1 MPHPP
6 HPPQPH
12 RAPGTGYDE
21 RRVGEDGSGTE
32 GGQGMSTD
40 HGHAGRR
47 TADAVVIGGGISGVM
62 SAYYLALAGLR
73 VLLIERG
80 VIAGEAS
87 GRNGGHVHPSTYDPA
102 QRALG
107 LLALDLW
114 PQIIEQIELPTEYR
128 QQGALSVV
136 MPENAAQLEA
146 VRSAPLDA
154 DEPVLALSADEARAM
169 VPQLAPDIA
178 GALFFP
184 KCGNV
189 NPIAASKA
197 FAHAA
202 RGAGVAIWE
211 GVAVTGIRVERDAIV
226 GVDTTNGSV
235 DTPVVVNCAG
245 AWASGIGEMAGV
257 TIPVLPHRLQILI
270 TEAVPTITGA
280 TFGGNNIYAR
290 QALSGQIHFG
300 MLRGPA
306 WDPPLE
312 RFNRAVTPQTL
323 LQTARH
329 MAHLA
334 PGWGDVPILRSWA
347 GVNSITPDGAPILDA
362 SAQVSG
368 FFIAAGFWNG
378 FGAGVA
384 TGRVI
389 SELVTTG
396 RASIDISGLAL
407 DRYERYPA
415 EVAYPYA
422 RWRAAD
428 DARIEDSGWPAT
440 GLHVSSSP
448 AHPTP
453 REQDARA

>member
-1 MPHPP
+1 MGMNNHEP
-6 HPPQPH
+6 
-12 RAPGTGYDE
+12 
-21 RRVGEDGSGTE
+21 RRN
-32 GGQGMSTD
+32 
-40 HGHAGRR
+40 R

-62 SAYYLALAGLR
+62 SAYYLALAGLQ

-107 LLALDLW
+107 RLALDLW
-114 PQIIEQIELPTEYR
+114 PEVIEQIELPTEYR
-128 QQGALSVV
+128 QQGALTAI

-146 VRSAPLDA
+146 VRNATPDP
-154 DEPVLALSADEARAM
+154 DEPVLALSAHDAHEL

-178 GALFFP
+178 GAVFYP

-202 RGAGVAIWE
+202 RQAGVTIWE
-211 GVAVTGIRVERDAIV
+211 GVTVTGIRVERDTIV
-226 GVDTTNGSV
+226 GVDTSNDSV

-245 AWASGIGEMAGV
+245 AWASGIGEMVGV

-312 RFNRAVTPQTL
+312 RFDRSVTAPTL

-329 MAHLA
+329 MAQLA

-362 SAQVSG
+362 APQLSG

-396 RASIDISGLAL
+396 RASVDISGLAL
-407 DRYERYPA
+407 ERYEHYPA

-422 RWRAAD
+422 RWRGAAD
-428 DARIEDSGWPAT
+428 ARSEGSGWPAT
-440 GLHVSSSP
+440 GLHVSSR

-453 REQDARA
+453 SEQDARA